1 MKTSAKTRSKRIFD
15 LMIIILASPFLLTL
29 ILAIAPISFIIQGS
43 PVIFS
48 QSRPG
53 KDEKLFTLY
62 KFRTMELTHSDEV
75 DDTSKRIT
83 GLGQF
88 LRKTSLDEL
97 PSILNVV
104 KGEMSL
110 VGPRPLLPEYLNRYD
125 EFQRRRHEVLPG
137 ITGLAQISG
146 RNAISWEEKFR
157 YDVDYVENNSLSID
171 IYIIFRTIMKIF
183 SSKDVNHEEG
193 KTMPMFKQKK

>member
-1 MKTSAKTRSKRIFD
+1 VENIKRTVTKRTFD
-15 LMIIILASPFLLTL
+15 LVLVFVSSPFLLTL
-29 ILAIAPISFIIQGS
+29 ILIVFLISLIIQGS

-53 KDEKLFTLY
+53 KNEKLFTFY
-62 KFRTMELTHSDEV
+62 KFRTMELTHSKEV

-83 GLGQF
+83 GLGKF

-97 PSILNVV
+97 PSILNVI
-104 KGEMSL
+104 KGDMSL
-110 VGPRPLLPEYLNRYD
+110 VGPRPLLPEYLDRYD
-125 EFQRRRHEVLPG
+125 NFQRKRHEVLPG

>member
-1 MKTSAKTRSKRIFD
+1 
-15 LMIIILASPFLLTL
+15 
-29 ILAIAPISFIIQGS
+29 
-43 PVIFS
+43 
-48 QSRPG
+48 
-53 KDEKLFTLY
+53 
-62 KFRTMELTHSDEV
+62 MELTHSKEV

-83 GLGQF
+83 GLGKF

-97 PSILNVV
+97 PSILNVI
-104 KGEMSL
+104 KGDMSL
-110 VGPRPLLPEYLNRYD
+110 VGPRPLLPEYLDRYD
-125 EFQRRRHEVLPG
+125 NFQRKRHEVLPG